1 MTTVRTRR
9 GLVRVAMAA
18 MAGALALGIAG
29 CGASTDG
36 GDSGGEAITITHARG
51 ETTIQGT
58 PKKVVTLG
66 NQWLDTALAL
76 DTVPVAYIDNAA
88 IASTSVPPWQPD
100 KLGSSKAITSSATL
114 SEEVAA
120 LEPDLILADPFI
132 ADQKTYDTLS
142 RIAPTVPGLTKD
154 MVSKWQDQ
162 VTTLGK
168 ILGKQD
174 AANKVI
180 AGVDN
185 KIAGIVAANP
195 GLKGKTFASTWLG
208 SMSQLM
214 VLTDPNDG
222 SSRVFA
228 QLGMTIPQ
236 NLMDQPSVQGRLALS
251 TERVD
256 QLTADLLLAGAGPG
270 MDEKYRQLPGYA
282 DLPAV
287 RKNTV
292 VFLNTLDITAVN
304 QPTALSVPYI
314 LDKLT
319 PALVAVAK

>member
-1 MTTVRTRR
+1 MKSVRTSRWAR
-9 GLVRVAMAA
+9 TMVAAVAATLTLGLAACGSSSDDAGSGERV
-18 MAGALALGIAG
+18 
-29 CGASTDG
+29 
-36 GDSGGEAITITHARG
+36 TITHARG

-76 DTVPVAYIDNAA
+76 DTVPVGYIDNVA
-88 IASTSVPPWQPD
+88 IASKSVPPWEPE
-100 KLGSSKAITSSATL
+100 KLKSAKSISSTANIA
-114 SEEVAA
+114 EQVAA
-120 LEPDLILADPFI
+120 LEPDLILVDAFI
-132 ADQKTYDTLS
+132 ADQKTYDELS
-142 RIAPTVPGLTKD
+142 RVAPTVPGLTKD
-154 MVSKWQDQ
+154 AVGKWQDQ

-174 AANKVI
+174 AATKVI
-180 AGVDN
+180 AGVDD
-185 KIAGIVAANP
+185 KIAGLVAANP

-208 SMSQLM
+208 SPSQLM

-222 SSRVFA
+222 SARVFA

-236 NLMDQPSVQGRLALS
+236 NLVDTHSAGGRLALS
-251 TERVD
+251 TERLD
-256 QLTADLLLAGAGPG
+256 QLTADLLLAGAAPG
-270 MDEKYRQLPGYA
+270 MDEKYRQLPGYG

-287 RKNTV
+287 QKNTV
-292 VFLNTLDITAVN
+292 VFMTTMEITAVN

-319 PALVAVAK
+319 PALSSVAK